1 MRFCCV
7 DVKGEIIQ
15 AGTCLDDAQDEA
27 FSHFTGSVMKNIL
40 ESVDSGTHYVR
51 NGEFVAFGEPPAFGV
66 WDWLTYQWVVD
77 LSAARAARAAL
88 ISNACK
94 AEILSGFSSSALG
107 AAHHYPA
114 KTTDQ
119 QNLASSVLASLLPEL
134 PADWTT
140 PFWCADISG
149 VWAFRLH
156 TASQIQQVGQ
166 DAKAA
171 ILYAMARNEQLQA
184 VIVAA
189 TTLTELEAITW

>member
-1 MRFCCV
+1 MKFCCV
-7 DVKGEIIQ
+7 DAKGEITQ
-15 AGTCLDDAQDEA
+15 VGTVPDTADAEV
-27 FSHFTGSVMKNIL
+27 FSHFSDTVLTDIP
-40 ESVDSGTHYVR
+40 ESVDSNTHYVQQ
-51 NGEFVAFGEPPAFGV
+51 GEFIQFGEPPAFGV
-66 WDWLTYQWVVD
+66 WDWLTYQWVID

-119 QNLASSVLASLLPEL
+119 QNLASSVLASLLPI

-140 PFWCADISG
+140 PFWCADTSG

-156 TASQIQQVGQ
+156 TAAQIQQVGQ

-171 ILYAMARNEQLQA
+171 ILAAMGKNEVLQA
-184 VIVAA
+184 QIAA
-189 TTLTELEAITW
+189 AGSVEELEAIAW